1 MPGFRVIKR
10 RPRLVAAGAVAAV
23 VAVALPGGWPLSTR
37 LLTGWNAGV
46 VGYLA
51 VMWTLMARAGT
62 DDMRRR
68 AHVEEENALIV
79 LGVCVAV
86 TIASL
91 GALVADLIDVRDAA
105 ALPQGLRLGLAAFT
119 IMASWF
125 FVHTLFAL
133 HYAHDYYRTDP
144 GRGLTFPAPTPHPD
158 YWDFAY
164 FSFTIGAAMQTSDVA
179 VSSRNTR
186 RIVLAQTVFAFLFNT
201 TVLALAVNV
210 GAGLVGH

>member
-1 MPGFRVIKR
+1 VRGLRILER
-10 RPRLVAAGAVAAV
+10 RPRLVAAGVAAV
-23 VAVALPGGWPLSTR
+23 AIFFALPGSWPLSTR
-37 LLTGWNAGV
+37 LLTAWNAGV

-68 AHVEEENALIV
+68 ARLEDENALIV
-79 LGVCVAV
+79 LGVSVVATV
-86 TIASL
+86 ASL
-91 GALVADLIDVRDAA
+91 GALVAELIDVRDAA
-105 ALPQGLRLGLAAFT
+105 VLPQGLRLAIAAFT
-119 IMASWF
+119 IVASWF

-133 HYAHDYYRTDP
+133 HYAHDYYRTDH
-144 GRGLTFPAPTPHPD
+144 GRGLTFPSPTPHPD

-179 VSSRNTR
+179 VSSRSTR
-186 RIVLAQTVFAFLFNT
+186 QIVLAQTVFSFLFNT

-210 GAGLVGH
+210 GAGLIGH